1 MLLCSSFLQTNSI
14 SDRDASSRIHDEF
27 PVWLNANVNGPNST
41 CQNHHIRAL
50 AYGPGS
56 KVNSWNKFFVNG
68 YKFHTKAWSE
78 GKKTMNYGLQVKGVT
93 DGGEDDFYGLVENI
107 YEFEYPGLGQ
117 NVFLFY
123 CQWFDPTRSTG
134 TRVHPTYH
142 LVDVNMNRRYSK
154 YDPFLLPQKARQ
166 VFYVSYPEMCPSKR
180 GWSAV
185 ISTKPRGHV
194 EIESTEED
202 VIAYQA
208 DTMSPVIP
216 IVDIE
221 SRQRLQD
228 LDANEF
234 EEIIT
239 LPDASANNDDDLED
253 DDDDEEDDDDDEE
266 DDDDDEEDANV

>member
-1 MLLCSSFLQTNSI
+1 M
-14 SDRDASSRIHDEF
+14 
-27 PVWLNANVNGPNST
+27 
-41 CQNHHIRAL
+41 CQSN
-50 AYGPGS
+50 
-56 KVNSWNKFFVNG
+56 
-68 YKFHTKAWSE
+68 
-78 GKKTMNYGLQVKGVT
+78 
-93 DGGEDDFYGLVENI
+93 
-107 YEFEYPGLGQ
+107 
-117 NVFLFY
+117 
-123 CQWFDPTRSTG
+123 
-134 TRVHPTYH
+134 
-142 LVDVNMNRRYSK
+142 
-154 YDPFLLPQKARQ
+154 
-166 VFYVSYPEMCPSKR
+166 R
-180 GWSAV
+180 GWFAF

-239 LPDASANNDDDLED
+239 LLDASANNDDDLED
-253 DDDDEEDDDDDEE
+253 DDDDDEE